1 MKQVLETTREVA
13 DHSEQVRIIRDRAR
27 SFSEGLN
34 GQAMEHWLKASPFN
48 FNDLND
54 EEKLAFLFTF
64 NSTSFSYWGN
74 PKWSIKYKEKT
85 FDRGTWSMIA
95 SLKRAI
101 DQGKHIL
108 DPNYLANLDREQLAE
123 ILRGNTEIP
132 LLDQRLSILRD
143 VGRVIRDKYE
153 NYFNMVS
160 SANGDALNLV
170 GRVVTDIPSFNDSS
184 VYNGRPV
191 YFFKRAQL
199 LVSDI
204 GNLVNG
210 RLNNIDEL
218 TACADYKLPLVLRRE
233 GILEYSPELSAKV
246 DGGLEITL
254 GSKEEVEI
262 RSNTIQAVELIKS
275 MMQIKNPKINSMKIN
290 DYLWLEAGKIPRTEN
305 YHKTRTTNY

>member
-27 SFSEGLN
+27 SFSEGLDER
-34 GQAMEHWLKASPFN
+34 AMEHWLKASPFD
-48 FNDLND
+48 FNGLND

-74 PKWSIKYKEKT
+74 PKWSIQYKGKT
-85 FDRGTWSMIA
+85 FDRGSWSMIA

-101 DQGKHIL
+101 DQSRLIL
-108 DPNYLANLDREQLAE
+108 DPNYLANLDRAQLAE

-132 LLDQRLSILRD
+132 LLDQRLSILKD
-143 VGRVIRDKYE
+143 VGRVIRDKYG
-153 NYFNMVS
+153 NYSNVVS

-170 GRVVTDIPSFNDSS
+170 RRIVSEIPSFNDSS

-199 LVSDI
+199 LASDI

-210 RLNNIDEL
+210 RLNNLDEL

-246 DGGLEITL
+246 DEGIEIPE

-262 RSNTIQAVELIKS
+262 RANTIQAVELIKRNV
-275 MMQIKNPKINSMKIN
+275 QETNPRINSMNIN
-290 DYLWLEAGKIPRTEN
+290 DYLWLEAGNIPRTEN